1 MKSRQGSTKST
12 KSKKSKESSSSED
25 SSDDSS
31 SSSDSSSDSGND
43 SEVISHVDE
52 SWDMNHVIFLDSNS
66 KTIVKQQPKPNLG
79 ATGGFADDD
88 QTILN
93 HLMSGK

>member
-1 MKSRQGSTKST
+1 MITT
-12 KSKKSKESSSSED
+12 ICHESC
-25 SSDDSS
+25 
-31 SSSDSSSDSGND
+31 
-43 SEVISHVDE
+43 
-52 SWDMNHVIFLDSNS
+52 DMSHVIFSDSNS
-66 KTIVKQQPKPNLG
+66 KAIVKKQPKPNLG

>member
-1 MKSRQGSTKST
+1 MIQALLL
-12 KSKKSKESSSSED
+12 
-25 SSDDSS
+25 
-31 SSSDSSSDSGND
+31 
-43 SEVISHVDE
+43 VVLPIQVSHDNQLF
-52 SWDMNHVIFLDSNS
+52 SMTPVIFSDSNS
-66 KTIVKQQPKPNLG
+66 KTIVKKQPKPNLG